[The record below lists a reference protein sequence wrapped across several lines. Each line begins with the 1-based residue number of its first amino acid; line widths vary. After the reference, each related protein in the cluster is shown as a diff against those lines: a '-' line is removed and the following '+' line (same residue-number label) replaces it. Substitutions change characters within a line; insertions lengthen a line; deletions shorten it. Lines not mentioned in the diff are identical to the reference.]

1 MQKKLPK
8 IYYFINEINLSDLSK
23 LSNNI
28 NIIYR
33 NYKKNITYNDLKVLK
48 KFNYYAKRKI
58 FVANNIK
65 LAIKY
70 KLSGIY
76 IPSFNQKINYLSSF
90 SIPKNFKIIGS
101 AHNIKEVKIK
111 KQQGCKEIFLSP
123 LFRVKKK
130 KNHLNIY
137 NFNKL
142 TNDKSLKYIA
152 LGGINQKNY
161 KKIKLTRSS
170 GLGSI
175 SWIKKNGLSK
185 LRPFKFFSI
194 LNN

>member
-8 IYYFINEINLSDLSK
+8 IYYFINEINLPDLSR
-23 LSNNI
+23 LSKNI
-28 NIIYR
+28 HIIYR
-33 NYKKNITYNDLKVLK
+33 NYQKQATYEELLFLK
-48 KFNYYAKRKI
+48 KISNNTRKKLFI
-58 FVANNIK
+58 ANDIK
-65 LAIKY
+65 LALRL
-70 KLSGIY
+70 KLDGVY
-76 IPSFNQKINYLSSF
+76 IPSFNKKINYLSSF

-111 KQQGCKEIFLSP
+111 KQQGCEEIFLSP
-123 LFRVKKK
+123 LFPVEKKTTF
-130 KNHLNIY
+130 LGIY

-142 TNDKSLKYIA
+142 TLDSELEYVA
-152 LGGINQKNY
+152 LGGIKLKNY
-161 KKIKLTRSS
+161 KKIRLTNSS
-170 GLGSI
+170 GFAGI